1 MIPLLANS
9 NLVSLSLSEK
19 MNYAEV
25 CVYGRYLIED
35 ALEYERE
42 DAAPAGLVLHLLGGH
57 KALLTQR
64 QLPLSTF
71 KGTVL

>member
-1 MIPLLANS
+1 M
-9 NLVSLSLSEK
+9 
-19 MNYAEV
+19 
-25 CVYGRYLIED
+25 YGRYLIED